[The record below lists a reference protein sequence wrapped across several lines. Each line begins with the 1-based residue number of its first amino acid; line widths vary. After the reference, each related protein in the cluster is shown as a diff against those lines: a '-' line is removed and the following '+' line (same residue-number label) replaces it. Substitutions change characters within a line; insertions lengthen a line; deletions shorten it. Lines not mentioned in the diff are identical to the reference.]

1 MKKVV
6 VFALL
11 AVIGIYVTGRVTLG
25 ETGAMRFVLE
35 MDSLMNEGKPDEVCA
50 MFHDDLEVQI
60 EDHSSETARNV
71 DGGKDEL
78 CELTH
83 DAVEALKMLPHSMRV
98 EFNDVTVKR
107 DWLHPWT
114 SEVSYIEDRI
124 LTIHGTKCQDQ
135 HHQRRR
141 HHAGAHVLR
150 RKAPETRRPKPG
162 STSSW
167 CGALLAVSP
176 YRRPSARRCAM

>member
-6 VFALL
+6 AFGLL

-25 ETGAMRFVLE
+25 EAAAMRFVRE
-35 MDSLMNEGKPDEVCA
+35 MDSLMNAGKADDVCA
-50 MFHDDLEVQI
+50 MFHEDLEMHI
-60 EDHSSETARNV
+60 EDHTSEAASNL

-83 DAVEALKMLPHSMRV
+83 DAVNALKSLPRTMRV

-114 SEVSYIEDRI
+114 SEVSYTEDRI
-124 LTIHGTKCQDQ
+124 LTVGTTIRISTASDDVITLVQTFSGVK
-135 HHQRRR
+135 
-141 HHAGAHVLR
+141 LR
-150 RKAPETRRPKPG
+150 KLKAETY
-162 STSSW
+162 
-167 CGALLAVSP
+167 VNE
-176 YRRPSARRCAM
+176 

>member
-6 VFALL
+6 VVALL

-35 MDSLMNEGKPDEVCA
+35 MDSLMNAGKPDEVCA

-114 SEVSYIEDRI
+114 SEVSYIEDRT
-124 LTIHGTKCQDQ
+124 LTIHGTKVRISTTSEDVITLV
-135 HHQRRR
+135 HTFS
-141 HHAGAHVLR
+141 GVKLR
-150 RKAPETRRPKPG
+150 RLEAET
-162 STSSW
+162 W
-167 CGALLAVSP
+167 INE
-176 YRRPSARRCAM
+176 